1 MLQHEIQVINRIYH
15 MWH

>member
-1 MLQHEIQVINRIYH
+1 MLQHEIQVINRLYP